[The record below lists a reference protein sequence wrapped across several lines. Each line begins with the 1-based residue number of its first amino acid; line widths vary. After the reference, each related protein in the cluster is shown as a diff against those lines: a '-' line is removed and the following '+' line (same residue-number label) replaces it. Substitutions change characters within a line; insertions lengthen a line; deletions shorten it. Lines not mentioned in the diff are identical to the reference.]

1 MKADI
6 CSRVSKIVFYIAMA
20 VSVALIALFFFVG
33 FNDTETINNNDMRAP
48 QFTDALIYWI
58 YALTGITVLLVVS
71 FGLISF
77 GKNFSD
83 DPMGALKGLFGVLLL
98 VVLFGGAYFLASDT
112 PIIVNGKPLS
122 DSDGNPIAA
131 SAYILTDVVIY
142 VQYALFAVCA
152 LATMFSLLNISRKV
166 KGSNK

>member
-48 QFTDALIYWI
+48 QFTDALRYWI
-58 YALTGITVLLVVS
+58 YALTGITVVLVVL

-77 GKNFSD
+77 GKNFKD
-83 DPMGALKGLFGVLLL
+83 DPLGALKGLAGLLLL

-131 SAYILTDVVIY
+131 SAYILTDVCIY
-142 VQYALFAVCA
+142 VQYVLLAV
-152 LATMFSLLNISRKV
+152 ATVCTILNLMVISKVINKV
-166 KGSNK
+166 KA

>member
-58 YALTGITVLLVVS
+58 YALTGIAVVLVLVFS
-71 FGLISF
+71 LISF
-77 GKNFSD
+77 AKNFKDS
-83 DPMGALKGLFGVLLL
+83 PIGAVKGLLGVLLL
-98 VVLFGGAYFLASDT
+98 VVLFGIAYALASDD
-112 PIIVNGKPLS
+112 PIFVNGKQLA

-131 SAYILTDVVIY
+131 SSYILTDVLIY
-142 VQYALFAVCA
+142 VQYALGAACA
-152 LATMFSLLNISRKV
+152 LATAFRLLNISKPV
-166 KGSNK
+166 KK